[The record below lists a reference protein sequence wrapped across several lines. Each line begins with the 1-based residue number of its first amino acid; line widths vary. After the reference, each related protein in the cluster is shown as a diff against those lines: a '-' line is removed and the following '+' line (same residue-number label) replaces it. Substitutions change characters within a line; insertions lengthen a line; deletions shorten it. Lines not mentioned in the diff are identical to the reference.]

1 MFRSFA
7 RDRRGSVITVFAF
20 STMVLAVMTA
30 IVMNQVAFYM
40 AKRKLQSAV
49 DMATLMIMESGNIT
63 VANARSLIEKQL
75 GEAVTDVKVTKGSYS
90 PDAGMSAAGRFVANA
105 TPTNAVE
112 VRAEIEATKVMLG
125 GMLPDGLSID
135 ATARAA
141 RRTTVSVVMGSR
153 LVRVEGG
160 LSAALLDATLGYKGK
175 LTVMDYNSLASANVD
190 VGSFLRVLNTKANIQ
205 AVTFDDV
212 LSAPVSVKNVLD
224 AMIAT
229 TQDGNVQVL
238 LKKASPPSGAKTI
251 VMNDVLDLGSMT
263 HLPLDAL
270 LAGQATPVSVGE
282 VLGGSV
288 ALADGDHQVALDL
301 AAVLGD
307 ASIANVGLDVGQKP
321 QVMTFKSRAPK
332 GAELDTSQFAL
343 TVGALGNNPLT
354 AVKVDVTMANATVK
368 VDDINCH
375 ANGTA
380 DVTLKAVT
388 EAASVGL
395 KAPLLPKISV
405 KLGNN
410 EQKTLTFSQA
420 EINAKT
426 YKPVRSGLGLQLGA
440 LSVAQKLLFNPV
452 DALLEKLGLH
462 VAEADVKVVE
472 ATCGAAGLVY

>member
-1 MFRSFA
+1 
-7 RDRRGSVITVFAF
+7 
-20 STMVLAVMTA
+20 
-30 IVMNQVAFYM
+30 
-40 AKRKLQSAV
+40 
-49 DMATLMIMESGNIT
+49 
-63 VANARSLIEKQL
+63 
-75 GEAVTDVKVTKGSYS
+75 
-90 PDAGMSAAGRFVANA
+90 
-105 TPTNAVE
+105 
-112 VRAEIEATKVMLG
+112 
-125 GMLPDGLSID
+125 
-135 ATARAA
+135 
-141 RRTTVSVVMGSR
+141 MGSR

-190 VGSFLRVLNTKANIQ
+190 VGSFLRVLNTQANIQ

-263 HLPLDAL
+263 HLPLDSL
-270 LAGQATPVSVGE
+270 MAGQATPVSVGE

-307 ASIANVGLDVGQKP
+307 ASIANVSLDVGQKP
-321 QVMTFKSRAPK
+321 QVMSFQSRAPK

-343 TVGALGNNPLT
+343 TVGALGSNPLT

-368 VDDINCH
+368 IQDINCH

-420 EINAKT
+420 DINAKI
-426 YKPVRSGLGLQLGA
+426 YKPVRSGLGLQLGS

-472 ATCGAAGLVY
+472 ARCGAAGLVY